1 MTVELTPRG
10 TLSEEALRELEEKLG
25 FALPAEYRAWLAA
38 TNGADFPVAAQLMP
52 RGLDPEDDLYG
63 HRTGGDRQTELLYA
77 HGYCRDV
84 LTLDYLPVTRLT
96 TGIVAI
102 KVTEPE
108 CGSLWYWSESTL
120 DTDEE
125 YTPEYIST
133 HLLRRVADTFAQFLE
148 LWEIDPTSPFLDSA
162 DPERTAP

>member
-10 TLSEEALRELEEKLG
+10 ALPETALRELEGKLG

-52 RGLDPEDDLYG
+52 RGLEPEDDLYG
-63 HRTGGDRQTELLYA
+63 YRTGGDPHTELLYA

-84 LTLDYLPVTRLT
+84 LTPDYLPVTRLT

-102 KVTEPE
+102 KVTEPDS
-108 CGSLWYWSESTL
+108 GSLWYWSESSL

-125 YTPEYIST
+125 YTPEYISAN
-133 HLLRRVADTFAQFLE
+133 HLNKLADTFAQFLE
-148 LWEIDPTSPFLDSA
+148 LWEIDPTSPFLN
-162 DPERTAP
+162 PERTTS